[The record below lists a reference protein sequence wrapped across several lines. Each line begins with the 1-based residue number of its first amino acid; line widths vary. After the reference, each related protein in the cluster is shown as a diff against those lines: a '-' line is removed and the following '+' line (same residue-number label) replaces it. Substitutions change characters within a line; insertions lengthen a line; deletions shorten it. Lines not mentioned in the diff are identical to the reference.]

1 MTNKQEPISVM
12 MARSV
17 MNRYKP
23 ENVLW
28 HYEHGLVLQ
37 SIYAVG
43 KKYNISEFC
52 DYVKTMYDTKIQDD
66 GEIVTYK
73 KDEFNLD
80 QVNPGKHLFD
90 LYKDTNEEKYKK
102 AIEILREQLRNQPR
116 TESGG
121 FWHKKIYPW
130 QMWLD
135 GLYMQGPL
143 L

>member
-43 KKYNISEFC
+43 KKYNMFC
-52 DYVKTMYDTKIQDD
+52 KIF
-66 GEIVTYK
+66 G
-73 KDEFNLD
+73 
-80 QVNPGKHLFD
+80 
-90 LYKDTNEEKYKK
+90 
-102 AIEILREQLRNQPR
+102 
-116 TESGG
+116 
-121 FWHKKIYPW
+121 
-130 QMWLD
+130 
-135 GLYMQGPL
+135 
-143 L
+143 